1 MVNLR
6 FRYYLRLSIILIL
19 IVFTVACAT
28 KYKLYEGDEFTFS
41 APTGY
46 ETKLYDPPYNGIG
59 FEGSNP
65 NSEML
70 LFSNV
75 GHYPFFVIYRQEI
88 SQGGDLDTV
97 CEAYMSKTSEKFP
110 SYQFMSKRT
119 ITFNKR
125 TAIEYV
131 HCEYLGEPYVQ
142 SREIWMEHNGW
153 AHSLVCVHSRSGLPC
168 EEIPE
173 PDQCVQI
180 VEGFKFKE

>member
-1 MVNLR
+1 
-6 FRYYLRLSIILIL
+6 L

-46 ETKLYDPPYNGIG
+46 ETKLYDPPYKGIG

-75 GHYPFFVIYRQEI
+75 GHYPFFVIYRQKI
-88 SQGGDLDTV
+88 SPESNL
-97 CEAYMSKTSEKFP
+97 EAVFGNYISETA
-110 SYQFMSKRT
+110 SRYQFLSQNT
-119 ITFNKR
+119 ITINNR

-153 AHSLVCVHSRSGLPC
+153 AYSLVCVHSRSGLPC

-180 VEGFKFKE
+180 AEGFKFKE